1 MSTKRIKLQSV
12 EVDGN
17 LIFGGN
23 RGNRKVK
30 ILKIIKELEE
40 KLADQHKDRPEKPV
54 SETE

>member
-1 MSTKRIKLQSV
+1 MSTKRIKLQPV

-17 LIFGGN
+17 LLFG
-23 RGNRKVK
+23 GNRKVK